1 MTGRQT
7 MPPVPSRIYFKPTF
21 GKIFS
26 ILVANTLI
34 ALFIVAIQPE
44 SKFIVSFIYSQ
55 CIGITMASCV
65 IAVTNFIKIQRIG
78 PQVALVIATVIVGAI
93 IGVTLGATAI
103 YLLHLDV
110 GAALS
115 QKMKVQSLLSDLL
128 YALLFGSIISYV
140 FISLQRLSDERIK
153 RLEVEKNAVVTEIKL
168 LQSQMEPHF
177 LFNTLSTILSL
188 IDTDREKAKQMLES
202 FTAFLR
208 TSLVSGRGE
217 TTTLARELDVVT
229 NYLKIYAVRMG
240 DRLRYRIDVP
250 DDLRD
255 FRVPPLLIQPLVENA
270 VKHGL
275 EPSVRGGELL
285 IQGRKEGDRV
295 RITVSDSGM
304 GINES
309 SPGNGISLENIRKR
323 LELLYQGRGSV
334 TFAENEPTGVKV
346 VIEIPYEIDSSH
358 HSR

>member
-1 MTGRQT
+1 MT
-7 MPPVPSRIYFKPTF
+7 PVQSPIHFKVTPT
-21 GKIFS
+21 KVLS

-34 ALFIVAIQPE
+34 ALFIILINPQAR
-44 SKFIVSFIYSQ
+44 FIVSFTISQ
-55 CIGITMASCV
+55 CIGISICCCV
-65 IAVTNFIKIQRIG
+65 FGAANLIKVQRMSV
-78 PQVALVIATVIVGAI
+78 QAALLVAAVIVGAI
-93 IGVTLGATAI
+93 IGVALATAVTR
-103 YLLHLDV
+103 LLHMDV
-110 GAALS
+110 GATMPENMKTQFYLS
-115 QKMKVQSLLSDLL
+115 NLLW
-128 YALLFGSIISYV
+128 ALLFGSIVSYV
-140 FISLQRLSDERIK
+140 FISLQRLSDEKIK
-153 RLEVEKNAVVTEIKL
+153 RLEVEKNAIVTEIKL

-188 IDTDREKAKQMLES
+188 IDTDQEKAKQMLES

-208 TSLVSGRGE
+208 TSLVTGRNE
-217 TTTLARELDVVT
+217 TTTLSQELDVVK

-250 DDLRD
+250 DSLRD
-255 FRVPPLLIQPLVENA
+255 FRVPPLIIQPLVENA

-285 IQGRKEGDRV
+285 IQGQQEGDRV

-309 SPGNGISLENIRKR
+309 SAGNGISLENIRKR
-323 LELLYQGRGSV
+323 LDLLYQGRASL

-346 VIEIPYEIDSSH
+346 VIEIPYETASSN